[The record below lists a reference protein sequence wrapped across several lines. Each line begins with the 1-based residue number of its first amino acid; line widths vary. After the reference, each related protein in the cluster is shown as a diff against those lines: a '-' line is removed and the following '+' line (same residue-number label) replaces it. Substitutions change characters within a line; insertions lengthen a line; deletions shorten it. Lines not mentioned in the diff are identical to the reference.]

1 MSIAQV
7 LMIAWARRWTIVGFA
22 LVTLLAA
29 LAALQFLPHRY
40 DATAQIYFRMGERDP
55 ATDAELPNIVQRSF
69 LQTQMEMIKSRPVA
83 LKVVEIM
90 GYDKNPAYREKFVH
104 ATGGTGDLA
113 HWVAADLLHGLVVE
127 RVGLSDIV
135 SVTFKDRDPKRA
147 ADIAN
152 AFVTASIKENIDL
165 RSSPA
170 LDLLQWYDERLAL
183 FRTKQVELNER
194 RLALRQKAGLFDAG
208 GENAA
213 ADPAAK
219 LASEATTAKLEVVQ
233 AKAALESARSA
244 AAAGTETEEVRG
256 FRKQMS
262 DLDNEIAR
270 TTRMLGP
277 DHRRVRNLVAN
288 RGDVQTQLA
297 AALKRGSRE
306 TLLAAQQ
313 RVDTAELR
321 VQALTNA
328 IDQQDQRAATQAGS
342 ISSLAAIE
350 READALKSQIA
361 TMIDRRERLRLQGTV
376 DQTLASRLTPA
387 TAPLEP
393 AFPRKIMVFG
403 LALGL
408 GLPFGLAF
416 AFLREMLD
424 RRVRLPQDIAT
435 YMELPLIAVV
445 PIPRGLRK
453 RRRTRR
459 PLANPAAAPAPLPDL
474 QTARQAMRR

>member
-7 LMIAWARRWTIVGFA
+7 LMIAWARRWTIVAFVF
-22 LVTLLAA
+22 VTFLAA
-29 LAALQFLPHRY
+29 LAALQFLPRRY

-90 GYDKNPAYREKFVH
+90 GYDKDPAYREKFIH
-104 ATGGTGDLA
+104 STGGTGDLA
-113 HWVAADLLHGLVVE
+113 HWVAADLLHSLVVE
-127 RVGLSDIV
+127 RVGMSDIV
-135 SVTFKDRDPKRA
+135 SVMFKDHDPKRA
-147 ADIAN
+147 ADVAN

-183 FRTKQVELNER
+183 FRKKQIELNER
-194 RLALRQKAGLFDAG
+194 RFEVRQKAGLLDG
-208 GENAA
+208 STENPAT
-213 ADPAAK
+213 DPVTK
-219 LASEATTAKLEVVQ
+219 LATEAATAKLEVVQ
-233 AKAALESARSA
+233 AKAALDSIKNL
-244 AAAGTETEEVRG
+244 AAAGTETEEVKQL
-256 FRKQMS
+256 RKQMN

-277 DHRRVRNLVAN
+277 DHRRVRTLVAN
-288 RGDVQTQLA
+288 RGDLQVQLT
-297 AALKRGSRE
+297 AALKRGSKE
-306 TLLAAQQ
+306 NIAAAQQ

-321 VQALTNA
+321 LQALTAA
-328 IDQQDQRAATQAGS
+328 IDQHDQRASNQAGS
-342 ISSLAAIE
+342 ISSLAAID
-350 READALKSQIA
+350 RESDALKSQIA

-387 TAPLEP
+387 VQPLEP
-393 AFPRKIMVFG
+393 AFPRKIIVFG

-408 GLPFGLAF
+408 GLPFGFAF

-435 YMELPLIAVV
+435 YTDLPLIAVV
-445 PIPRGLRK
+445 PIPRGLR
-453 RRRTRR
+453 RHSRIR
-459 PLANPAAAPAPLPDL
+459 APLPSPSPTHLSDL
-474 QTARQAMRR
+474 PTVRQAVHR